1 MNELEAKLL
10 RQANA
15 IHDKIF
21 PCASRKEFKY
31 CFTRENDQLFF
42 WYNTEDQSTHVI
54 AADMRQYEEKM
65 CS

>member
-1 MNELEAKLL
+1 MTELEAKLMS
-10 RQANA
+10 QANA

-21 PCASRKEFKY
+21 PCASRKEFDY

-42 WYNTEDQSTHVI
+42 WYNTEDQSTHMI